1 MAIDEVRLMAI
12 DKVRF
17 IGYFIMI
24 DNWRLCLSIVIII
37 LTFMYTL
44 RT

>member
-24 DNWRLCLSIVIII
+24 DNVRFIGYFIMINCTYRSD
-37 LTFMYTL
+37 
-44 RT
+44 

>member
-1 MAIDEVRLMAI
+1 MAIDNVRLMAI

-24 DNWRLCLSIVIII
+24 DNVRFIGYFIMMSIKLIN
-37 LTFMYTL
+37 FK
-44 RT
+44 